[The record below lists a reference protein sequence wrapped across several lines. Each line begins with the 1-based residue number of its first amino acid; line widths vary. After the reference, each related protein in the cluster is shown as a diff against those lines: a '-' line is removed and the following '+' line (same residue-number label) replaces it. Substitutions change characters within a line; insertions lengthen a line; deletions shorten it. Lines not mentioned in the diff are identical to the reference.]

1 MASSA
6 TKTFWPTAHDF
17 AEAVQCPSISFAA
30 ASLQRMLPAVDRLGM
45 PLVTSG
51 QFAYV
56 FKLNSEVG
64 GDSLAVRCFR
74 GFLGDREER
83 YSAIDAHLAAH
94 AIPALPHFKYLPR
107 GILVAGRRFPV
118 LVMEWVEGPTLD
130 VYVGEVL
137 AKPDVLRHMADEW
150 VRLVAS
156 LRAAGVAHG
165 DLQHG
170 NIIVE
175 RGRLRLVD
183 LDGMFVPALA
193 GLRSSEVG
201 HQHYQHPRRAADFFS
216 ADVDNFSALVIYLS
230 LVSLAERPALWAEH
244 HDENLLFTRA
254 DFERPASS
262 ALFAKIKQIGAEHAA
277 LAEILETAAAA
288 EDPSL
293 APPLDEVVGVKSG
306 LPGWMTAP
314 PDTEVVAR
322 TREVRRAE
330 ALGQEPE
337 IVWRGGVARRNYNST
352 TPPSNTVQTI
362 FSARQSAAAKP
373 AARQALKPLD
383 PDDLRGNTLYF
394 FTKGLGYSFAWI
406 WMLPIHN
413 VVLTNIWATVLGV
426 TGFASVLASLM
437 LLLGVFFLYGL
448 GRALY
453 LAETGVP
460 QVGGG
465 ATGAVHHP
473 VGATYTPRVISSVTA
488 QSSSVVPAF
497 SRAVSNAVCH
507 VVGNQSLMIFHTP
520 DCVWVDKIP
529 ARRRQEFASSDAAR
543 NAGFRPCRVCTP

>member
-17 AEAVQCPSISFAA
+17 AEAVQCPSICFNA

-64 GDSLAVRCFR
+64 GESLAVRCFR

-83 YSAIDAHLAAH
+83 YSAIDAHLSAH
-94 AIPALPHFKYLPR
+94 AVPALPHFKYFPR

-118 LVMEWVEGPTLD
+118 LIMEWIEGPTLD

-137 AKPDVLRHMADEW
+137 GKPEVLRHMADEW

-170 NIIVE
+170 NIIAE

-193 GLRSSEVG
+193 GRRSSEVG

-216 ADVDNFSALVIYLS
+216 AGVDNFSALVVYLS

-277 LAEILETAAAA
+277 LAEILETAANA

-293 APPLDEVVGVKSG
+293 APPLDEVVGVKSS

-314 PDTEVVAR
+314 PEVEVVGR
-322 TREVRRAE
+322 TREVRRADVF
-330 ALGQEPE
+330 GPGPE
-337 IVWRGGVARRNYNST
+337 VVWQGGRSRRNYNST

-362 FSARQSAAAKP
+362 FSAKQSAAKS
-373 AARQALKPLD
+373 AARQPLTQLD

-394 FTKGLGYSFAWI
+394 FTRGLGYSFAWI
-406 WMLPIHN
+406 WMLPVHN
-413 VVLTNIWATVLGV
+413 ILLTDVWATVLGV

-437 LLLGVFFLYGL
+437 LLLAIFFLYGL
-448 GRALY
+448 ARALY

-460 QVGGG
+460 RMSGS
-465 ATGAVHHP
+465 ATGAVHHS

-488 QSSSVVPAF
+488 QSSSVIPAF

-529 ARRRQEFASSDAAR
+529 VRRRQEFASSDAAR

>member
-1 MASSA
+1 MTSSA

-17 AEAVQCPSISFAA
+17 AEAMQCPSICFAA

-64 GDSLAVRCFR
+64 GESLAVRCFR

-83 YSAIDAHLAAH
+83 YSAIDAHLASHTVA
-94 AIPALPHFKYLPR
+94 ALPHFKYLQR
-107 GILVAGRRFPV
+107 GVLVAGRRFPA

-130 VYVGEVL
+130 VYVGEVVG
-137 AKPDVLRHMADEW
+137 KPDVLRHMADEW
-150 VRLVAS
+150 VRLVSS

-183 LDGMFVPALA
+183 LDGMFVPVLA
-193 GLRSSEVG
+193 GRRSSEVG
-201 HQHYQHPRRAADFFS
+201 HQHYQHPRRTAELFS
-216 ADVDNFSALVIYLS
+216 ADVDNFSALVIYVS

-262 ALFAKIKQIGAEHAA
+262 ALFAKIKQIGPEYAS
-277 LAEILETAAAA
+277 LAEILETAANS
-288 EDPSL
+288 EDPTF
-293 APPLDEVVGVKSG
+293 APPLDEVVGVKSA

-314 PDTEVVAR
+314 PEVDVVGR
-322 TREVRRAE
+322 TREVSRAE
-330 ALGQEPE
+330 VLGQGPE
-337 IVWRGGVARRNYNST
+337 LVWRRGVSRRSYNST

-362 FSARQSAAAKP
+362 FSAKLSP
-373 AARQALKPLD
+373 AANSVARQGVKQLD
-383 PDDLRGNTLYF
+383 PDDLRGNTIYF
-394 FTKGLGYSFAWI
+394 VKRGLGYSFAWV
-406 WMLPIHN
+406 WMLPVHN
-413 VVLTNIWATVLGV
+413 VLLTHVWATLGMN
-426 TGFASVLASLM
+426 SLASATASFM
-437 LLLGVFFLYGL
+437 LLMAVFFLYGL

-460 QVGGG
+460 QVAGG
-465 ATGAVHHP
+465 ATGKVRHS
-473 VGATYTPRVISSVTA
+473 VGATYTPRVVSSVTT
-488 QSSSVVPAF
+488 QSSPVIPVF

-543 NAGFRPCRVCTP
+543 NAGFRPCHVCTP

>member
-17 AEAVQCPSISFAA
+17 AEAVQCPSICFAA

-56 FKLNSEVG
+56 FKLNPEFG
-64 GDSLAVRCFR
+64 GESLAVRCFR

-83 YSAIDAHLAAH
+83 YSAIDSHLAAH
-94 AIPALPHFKYLPR
+94 AVPALPHFKHLSR
-107 GILVAGRRFPV
+107 GVLVAGRRFPV
-118 LVMEWVEGPTLD
+118 LVMDWVEGPTLD
-130 VYVGEVL
+130 VYVGEVVGK
-137 AKPDVLRHMADEW
+137 ADVLRHMADEW

-201 HQHYQHPRRAADFFS
+201 HQHYQHPRRTAAFFS
-216 ADVDNFSALVIYLS
+216 AEVDNFSALVIYLS

-254 DFERPASS
+254 DFEHPASS
-262 ALFAKIKQIGAEHAA
+262 ALFAKVKQIGTEHAA
-277 LAEILETAAAA
+277 LAEILETAANA
-288 EDPSL
+288 EDPGL
-293 APPLDEVVGVKSG
+293 APPLDEVVGVKSA

-314 PDTEVVAR
+314 PEVEVVGR

-362 FSARQSAAAKP
+362 FSAKQSAAARP

-383 PDDLRGNTLYF
+383 PTDLRGNTVYF
-394 FTKGLGYSFAWI
+394 MRRGYGYSFAWLWWI
-406 WMLPIHN
+406 PLHN
-413 VVLTNIWATVLGV
+413 VFLGHFWAFWGLTEIGAL
-426 TGFASVLASLM
+426 LASG
-437 LLLGVFFLYGL
+437 LLTITVFLLYGL
-448 GRALY
+448 ARAFYLY
-453 LAETGVP
+453 DTGAP
-460 QVGGG
+460 QMSGG
-465 ATGAVHHP
+465 ATGAVQHS

-497 SRAVSNAVCH
+497 SRAVSNAVYH

>member
-83 YSAIDAHLAAH
+83 YSAIDSHLAAH
-94 AIPALPHFKYLPR
+94 AVPALPHFKYLSR
-107 GILVAGRRFPV
+107 GVLVAGRRFPV
-118 LVMEWVEGPTLD
+118 LVMDWVEGPTLD
-130 VYVGEVL
+130 VYVGQVVG
-137 AKPDVLRHMADEW
+137 KPDVLRHMADEW
-150 VRLVAS
+150 VGLVAS

-201 HQHYQHPRRAADFFS
+201 HQHYQHPRRTADFFS

-230 LVSLAERPALWAEH
+230 LVSLAERPTLWAEH

-254 DFERPASS
+254 DFEHPASS
-262 ALFAKIKQIGAEHAA
+262 ALFAEIKQIGAEHAA
-277 LAEILETAAAA
+277 LAEILETAANA
-288 EDPSL
+288 EDPNL

-314 PDTEVVAR
+314 PDTEVVGR

-330 ALGQEPE
+330 ALGQESE

-362 FSARQSAAAKP
+362 FSATTPAAANS
-373 AARQALKPLD
+373 AARQALRQLD
-383 PDDLRGNTLYF
+383 PNDWRGNTIYF
-394 FTKGLGYSFAWI
+394 VRRGLGYSFAWI

-413 VVLTNIWATVLGV
+413 VLLAHVWAALGM
-426 TGFASVLASLM
+426 TGFSSMMASFWLLM
-437 LLLGVFFLYGL
+437 LAFFLYGL
-448 GRALY
+448 ARALY
-453 LAETGVP
+453 LAETAVP
-460 QVGGG
+460 QMSVG

-488 QSSSVVPAF
+488 QPSSVVPAF

-520 DCVWVDKIP
+520 DCVWVDRIP
-529 ARRRQEFASSDAAR
+529 FKRRQEFASSDAAR
-543 NAGFRPCRVCTP
+543 NAGFRPCHVCTP

>member
-1 MASSA
+1 MTSSA

-17 AEAVQCPSISFAA
+17 AEAMQCPSICFAA

-64 GDSLAVRCFR
+64 GESLAVRCFR

-83 YSAIDAHLAAH
+83 YSAIDAHLASHTVA
-94 AIPALPHFKYLPR
+94 ALPHFKYLPR
-107 GILVAGRRFPV
+107 GVLVAGRRFPA
-118 LVMEWVEGPTLD
+118 LVMEWIEGPTLD
-130 VYVGEVL
+130 VYVGEVVG
-137 AKPDVLRHMADEW
+137 KPDVLRHMADEW
-150 VRLVAS
+150 VRLVSS
-156 LRAAGVAHG
+156 LRAACVAHG

-183 LDGMFVPALA
+183 LDGMFVPALT
-193 GLRSSEVG
+193 GRRSSEVG
-201 HQHYQHPRRAADFFS
+201 HQHYQHPRRTAELFS
-216 ADVDNFSALVIYLS
+216 ADMDNFSALVIYVS

-262 ALFAKIKQIGAEHAA
+262 ALFAKIKQIGPEYAS
-277 LAEILETAAAA
+277 LAEILETAVNS
-288 EDPSL
+288 EDPTS
-293 APPLDEVVGVKSG
+293 APPLDEVVGVKSA

-314 PDTEVVAR
+314 PEVDVVGR
-322 TREVRRAE
+322 TREVSRAE
-330 ALGQEPE
+330 VLGQGPE
-337 IVWRGGVARRNYNST
+337 FVWRRGVSRRSYNST

-362 FSARQSAAAKP
+362 FSATHSGAVNSATH
-373 AARQALKPLD
+373 QALNQLD
-383 PDDLRGNTLYF
+383 PDDWRGNTVYF
-394 FTKGLGYSFAWI
+394 VRRGLGYSFAWV
-406 WMLPIHN
+406 WMLPVHN
-413 VVLTNIWATVLGV
+413 VLLTHVWAAFGV
-426 TGFASVLASLM
+426 TGLASAMASFM
-437 LLLGVFFLYGL
+437 LLMAVFFLYGL

-460 QVGGG
+460 QAAVGT
-465 ATGAVHHP
+465 TGKVRRS
-473 VGATYTPRVISSVTA
+473 VGTTYTPRVVSSVTT
-488 QSSSVVPAF
+488 QSSPVIPVF

-543 NAGFRPCRVCTP
+543 NAGFRPCHVCTP